1 MNSPNAGAVSA
12 AQQAETVP
20 VSASYNQQESGLKE
34 EAVALLEKCYAE
46 TGTYQVG
53 MHTLASSRRFL
64 MEELQKSIPTWC
76 ARDASELTLWLEAR
90 RAKLHSLYSLAREN
104 FSRARQRMAAAAEG
118 LSSEKAQAKAAAIEA
133 AEHLLMS
140 DKRRQELDFLQ
151 KKLEAVAAASFAS
164 DSQTIS

>member
-1 MNSPNAGAVSA
+1 MSSPNAGAVSA

-20 VSASYNQQESGLKE
+20 VSTSHDQQEGGLKK
-34 EAVALLEKCYAE
+34 EAATMLEKFYAE

-64 MEELQKSIPTWC
+64 MEELQKGIPTWC
-76 ARDASELTLWLEAR
+76 ARDASELALWLEAR
-90 RAKLHSLYSLAREN
+90 RAKLHSLYNLAWEN
-104 FSRARQRMAAAAEG
+104 FSQARQRMAAAAEG

-151 KKLEAVAAASFAS
+151 KKLEAVAATFPVN
-164 DSQTIS
+164 DSPTTD